1 MRIIAL
7 LSFAIALFA
16 GASAIADE
24 PIPRG
29 SYLGSCYSAK
39 VKNDVLY
46 AQCEHNCKEGVGCNL
61 NNTTLNHIS
70 RCIGDVGNAY
80 GRLTCRRWS
89 TAPAEQPKQSQQ
101 LPDWS
106 DVDKKQNYCHEHCKC
121 CDAGTCADPASWCP
135 SKSATVDPKGV
146 YGCFNTCMST
156 ARLLP

>member
-7 LSFAIALFA
+7 MSFAIALLA

-24 PIPRG
+24 PLPRG
-29 SYLGSCYSAK
+29 SYLGSCYQEK

-46 AQCEHNCKEGVGCNL
+46 AQCQYMCDDSGCRL
-61 NNTTLNHIS
+61 NNTTLHHVS

-80 GRLTCRRWS
+80 GRLTCSRWN
-89 TAPAEQPKQSQQ
+89 TAPQPQ
-101 LPDWS
+101 LPDTTEITQ
-106 DVDKKQNYCHEHCKC
+106 KQNYCHEHCKC
-121 CDAGTCADPASWCP
+121 CEAGTCADPASWCP